1 MNSKICELLDIEFP
15 LVAFTHCRDVV
26 VAVSKAG
33 GCGVLGAVGMTPE
46 QLEEELKWID
56 DHIDGLPYGVDVL
69 IPNKMADQNQKFDAE
84 KLTSMIPQEYADFR
98 ADILEKHDIEA
109 DELRTIKPAATYMAE
124 NTKADGAKALLDVA
138 FSHPIKIIANAL
150 GVPPDW
156 MVQMGKEND
165 VKVAALLGTAQH
177 AINQVKAGVDILVV
191 SGTEAGGHCGSV
203 STMVLIPEVHQAI
216 QPYGD
221 VPILAAGGIA
231 TGRQMAA
238 AMSMGASGAWC
249 GSVWL
254 TTAES
259 EVPPVI
265 KEKMVAATSSQTTR
279 SRSRTGKHSRQLV
292 SEWTK
297 AWEADGAPEPLP
309 LPLQPM
315 VAEPALAKVNKLA
328 ESGHEGAKKLS
339 TYWVGQGVGLMNQT
353 ISASDVVQEF
363 KETLLKPMKDWPIL
377 LAINYSGSEYRIDV
391 ALLNPSLSKS
401 ISVQRL
407 IFGLNASSI

>member
-33 GCGVLGAVGMTPE
+33 GCGVLGAVGMSPE
-46 QLEEELKWID
+46 QLEQELKWID
-56 DHIDGLPYGVDVL
+56 EHIDGKPYGVDVL
-69 IPNKMADQNQKFDAE
+69 IPNKMVDQSEKFDPE
-84 KLTSMIPQEYADFR
+84 KLKDMIPQEYADFR
-98 ADILEKHDIEA
+98 ADVLENHDIEA
-109 DELRTIKPAATYMAE
+109 SELRTIDTAGSSFAQ
-124 NTKADGAKALLDVA
+124 NTKSDGAKALLDVA
-138 FSHPIKIIANAL
+138 FNHPIKLIANAL

-156 MVQMGKEND
+156 MLEMGKEND

-221 VPILAAGGIA
+221 VPILAAGGIV
-231 TGRQMAA
+231 TGQQMAA
-238 AMSMGASGAWC
+238 AMAMGASGAWC

-254 TTAES
+254 TTVES

-265 KEKMVAATSSQTTR
+265 KEKMVAANSSQTVR
-279 SRSRTGKHSRQLV
+279 SRSRTGKHSRQLI
-292 SEWTK
+292 SPWTD
-297 AWEADGAPEPLP
+297 AWESEKAPDPLP
-309 LPLQPM
+309 MPLQPM
-315 VAEPALAKVNKLA
+315 VAEPALQKVNKLA
-328 ESGHEGAKKLS
+328 EGGHDGARDLS
-339 TYWVGQGVGLMNQT
+339 TYWVGQGVGLMNAS

-363 KETLLKPMKDWPIL
+363 KKDFIS
-377 LAINYSGSEYRIDV
+377 AYER
-391 ALLNPSLSKS
+391 LNGF
-401 ISVQRL
+401 VED
-407 IFGLNASSI
+407 

>member
-1 MNSKICELLDIEFP
+1 MMNSKICELLDIEFP

-33 GCGVLGAVGMTPE
+33 GCGVLGAVGMSPE
-46 QLEEELKWID
+46 QLEKELKWID
-56 DHIDGLPYGVDVL
+56 DHIDGKPYGVDVL
-69 IPNKMADQNQKFDAE
+69 IPNKMVDQSEKFDAE
-84 KLTSMIPQEYADFR
+84 KLKSMIQQEYADYR
-98 ADILEKHDIEA
+98 ADILENHDIEA
-109 DELRTIKPAATYMAE
+109 SELRTIDTAGSSFAQ

-138 FSHPIKIIANAL
+138 FSHPIKLIANAL

-156 MVQMGKEND
+156 MLEMGKEND

-203 STMVLIPEVHQAI
+203 STMVLIPEVHKAI

-221 VPILAAGGIA
+221 VPILAAGGIV
-231 TGRQMAA
+231 TGQQMAA
-238 AMSMGASGAWC
+238 AMAMGASGAWC

-254 TTAES
+254 TTVES

-265 KEKMVAATSSQTTR
+265 KEKMVAANSSQTVR

-292 SEWTK
+292 SPWTE
-297 AWEADGAPEPLP
+297 AWESDKAPDPLP
-309 LPLQPM
+309 MPLQPM
-315 VAEPALAKVNKLA
+315 VAEPALQKVNKLA
-328 ESGHEGAKKLS
+328 EGGHAGARDLS
-339 TYWVGQGVGLMNQT
+339 TYWVGQGVGLMNAS

-363 KETLLKPMKDWPIL
+363 KEDF
-377 LAINYSGSEYRIDV
+377 
-391 ALLNPSLSKS
+391 
-401 ISVQRL
+401 ISAYERL
-407 IFGLNASSI
+407 TNFVS

>member
-1 MNSKICELLDIEFP
+1 MMNSKICELLDIEFP

-33 GCGVLGAVGMTPE
+33 GCGVLGAVGMSPE
-46 QLEEELKWID
+46 QLEKELTWID
-56 DHIDGLPYGVDVL
+56 DHIDGKPYGVDVL
-69 IPNKMADQNQKFDAE
+69 IPNKMVDQSEKFDAD
-84 KLTSMIPQEYADFR
+84 KLKNMIPQEYADYR
-98 ADILEKHDIEA
+98 ADILENHDIEA
-109 DELRTIKPAATYMAE
+109 AELRTIDTAGSSFAQ

-138 FSHPIKIIANAL
+138 FSHPIKLIANAL

-156 MVQMGKEND
+156 MLEMGKQND

-203 STMVLIPEVHQAI
+203 STMVLIPEVHKAI

-221 VPILAAGGIA
+221 VPILAAGGIV
-231 TGRQMAA
+231 TGQQMAA
-238 AMSMGASGAWC
+238 AMAMGASGAWC

-254 TTAES
+254 TTVES

-265 KEKMVAATSSQTTR
+265 KEKMVAANSSETVR

-292 SEWTK
+292 SPWTD
-297 AWEADGAPEPLP
+297 AWESDKAPDPLP
-309 LPLQPM
+309 MPLQPM
-315 VAEPALAKVNKLA
+315 VAEPALQKVNKLA
-328 ESGHEGAKKLS
+328 EGGHEGARELS
-339 TYWVGQGVGLMNQT
+339 TYWVGQGVGLMNAT

-363 KETLLKPMKDWPIL
+363 KQDF
-377 LAINYSGSEYRIDV
+377 
-391 ALLNPSLSKS
+391 
-401 ISVQRL
+401 ISAYERL
-407 IFGLNASSI
+407 TNFVN